1 MAGRIHDTYPREAKD
16 QGLEGVV
23 GVTVTVATT
32 GRATECKVTESSGHA
47 ILDAAACEGIM
58 RYARFEP
65 ALDRTGKPVPVTFS
79 TRITYRL

>member
-1 MAGRIHDTYPREAKD
+1 MAGRIPDSYPIEAKD
-16 QGLEGVV
+16 QRSEGVV

-32 GRATECKVTESSGHA
+32 SRATNCKVTQSSGHA

-58 RYARFEP
+58 RYARFVP
-65 ALDRTGKPVPVTFS
+65 ALDRKGQPVPGTFS